1 MGRLAMETTDNG
13 AAFVGERRME
23 RRRRVL
29 RGATLRFNGGF
40 GVVEG
45 LMRNESE
52 HGAQLSFG
60 DATGVPHGF
69 ELVVNGAARA
79 ALVRWRSVRLV
90 GVQFVA

>member
-1 MGRLAMETTDNG
+1 MTETTDNG
-13 AAFVGERRME
+13 AAFAGERRME

-40 GVVEG
+40 GAVEG
-45 LMRNESE
+45 LVRNESE

-60 DATGVPHGF
+60 DATGVPQGF

-79 ALVRWRSVRLV
+79 ALVRWRSARLV

>member
-1 MGRLAMETTDNG
+1 METTDSG
-13 AAFVGERRME
+13 AAFAGERRIE

-29 RGATLRFNGGF
+29 RGATLRFNRGF

-45 LMRNESE
+45 LMRDESE

-60 DATGVPHGF
+60 DTTGVPQGF
-69 ELVVNGAARA
+69 EVVVNGAARA
-79 ALVRWRSVRLV
+79 ALVRWRSTTLI